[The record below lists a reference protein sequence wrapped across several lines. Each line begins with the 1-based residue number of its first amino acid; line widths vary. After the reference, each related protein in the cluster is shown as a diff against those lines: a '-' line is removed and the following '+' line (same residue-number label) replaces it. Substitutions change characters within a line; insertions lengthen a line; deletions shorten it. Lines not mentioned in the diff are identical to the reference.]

1 MKQPKAKPIRVPVQC
16 NECGKKFKVANL
28 DGRCPKCRGCDFE
41 PTFERQ

>member
-1 MKQPKAKPIRVPVQC
+1 MKQTKKVRVPVQC

-41 PTFERQ
+41 PTFERA